1 MGKHYLEEFKINVV
15 KDYLSGTRYSEILS
29 KYDID
34 KDRLLSW
41 TKQYKQT
48 GRCEDR
54 TGKKA
59 KGRNKKIDIKD
70 MTKDEYIRYLEMEND
85 ILKQLRSLNN
95 SRQK

>member
-41 TKQYKQT
+41 TKQYQQT

-59 KGRNKKIDIKD
+59 TGRNKKINIKD

-85 ILKQLRSLNN
+85 ILKQLRSLN
-95 SRQK
+95 SSKQK